1 MLTKEWPL
9 VGLGA
14 MVDSLGSI
22 QHTADWIHPR
32 KPRLRP
38 VARAPGTSVFW
49 TWRAQTHH
57 QLRRLGSTM
66 AWKYTYIY
74 IYIFTAVSDYIK
86 HDLKV
91 YWCYNKK
98 R

>member
-38 VARAPGTSVFW
+38 VARAPGASVFW

-66 AWKYTYIY
+66 AWKYTHIYIY
-74 IYIFTAVSDYIK
+74 IYSCIRLYKAWPESLLV
-86 HDLKV
+86 L
-91 YWCYNKK
+91 
-98 R
+98 

>member
-38 VARAPGTSVFW
+38 VARAPGASVFW

-57 QLRRLGSTM
+57 QLHRLGSTM
-66 AWKYTYIY
+66 AWKYTHIY
-74 IYIFTAVSDYIK
+74 IYSCIRLYKAWPESLLV
-86 HDLKV
+86 L
-91 YWCYNKK
+91 
-98 R
+98 

>member
-22 QHTADWIHPR
+22 QHTVDWIHPR

-38 VARAPGTSVFW
+38 VARAPGASVFW

-66 AWKYTYIY
+66 AWKYLH

-91 YWCYNKK
+91 YWCYNK
-98 R
+98 RR

>member
-38 VARAPGTSVFW
+38 VARAPGASVFW

-66 AWKYTYIY
+66 AWKYTHIY
-74 IYIFTAVSDYIK
+74 IDIFTAVSDYIK

-91 YWCYNKK
+91 YWCYNK
-98 R
+98 RR